1 MAEFEK
7 EEFAFPDEEKAQ
19 AKPEVE
25 IKASAD
31 DFEFIVEDDTPEED
45 RGKQPMPEEVVKKL
59 EVANEDEEELD
70 LKAQKERLKQYKKV
84 WNDERRA
91 KEAALREQQEAIALA
106 KRFIEENKRLKE
118 TLSSGEKTYIETVQS
133 NADLELQAAKAQYRE
148 ALDSGD
154 SEKVVEAQYR
164 LTQATYKAEQSKNFK
179 PNISL
184 QSEETEVQ
192 IPQVEQQR
200 PRVDA
205 KTQEWLDDNPWYG
218 SKKAMSNFA
227 VGIHEELVD
236 EYGANIV
243 GTDQYFKHIDK
254 TMRKKFPEYFSTL
267 EDSSQAEPEKEP
279 QTAPP
284 KAKPS
289 TVVAPATRST
299 SSKQVR
305 LKQSQMALIKKL
317 GLTPEVYAREQNK
330 LEASN
335 G

>member
-7 EEFAFPDEEKAQ
+7 EDFAFPDEAPAKVEAKAD
-19 AKPEVE
+19 
-25 IKASAD
+25 AD
-31 DFEFIVEDDTPEED
+31 EFEFIVEDDTPEED

-59 EVANEDEEELD
+59 EVADEDSEELD

-91 KEAALREQQEAIALA
+91 KEAAMREQQEALALA
-106 KRFIEENKRLKE
+106 QRFVEENKYLKQVLQNGSKE
-118 TLSSGEKTYIETVQS
+118 LNESYKTAATAEVQEAKRAYKDAIE
-133 NADLELQAAKAQYRE
+133 
-148 ALDSGD
+148 SGD
-154 SEKVVEAQYR
+154 ADKMAEAQSALMEAQIKLDQVSRY
-164 LTQATYKAEQSKNFK
+164 K

-184 QSEETEVQ
+184 QSEENEVQ
-192 IPQVEQQR
+192 RPQVEQQR
-200 PRVDA
+200 PKVDP
-205 KTQEWLDDNPWYG
+205 KTQSWLDENPWYG

-227 VGIHEELVD
+227 VGIHEELID
-236 EYGANIV
+236 EYGTNVV

-254 TMRKKFPEYFSTL
+254 TMRKKFPEYFETL
-267 EDSSQAEPEKEP
+267 EGSQAEPEKEA
-279 QTAPP
+279 QTAPV

>member
-1 MAEFEK
+1 MPDFEK
-7 EEFAFPDEEKAQ
+7 EEFAFPDEAPEKVELK
-19 AKPEVE
+19 AKDPE
-25 IKASAD
+25 
-31 DFEFIVEDDTPEED
+31 FEFIVEDDTPEED

-59 EVANEDEEELD
+59 ELADEDNEELD

-91 KEAALREQQEAIALA
+91 KEQAQREHQEAIALA
-106 KRFIEENKRLKE
+106 QRIVEENKRLKE

-133 NADLELQAAKAQYRE
+133 NADLELAAAKAAYRAAVE
-148 ALDSGD
+148 SGD
-154 SEKVVEAQYR
+154 TDSVVEAQSK
-164 LTQATYKAEQSKNFK
+164 LAEATYRIQQVKNFK

-184 QSEETEVQ
+184 QPEENEVQ
-192 IPQVEQQR
+192 SAHVEPQR
-200 PRVDA
+200 PKIDP
-205 KTQEWLDDNPWYG
+205 KTQDWLDQNPWYG

-227 VGIHEELVD
+227 VGVHEELVD
-236 EYGANIV
+236 EYGTNVV

-254 TMRKKFPEYFSTL
+254 TMRKKFPEYFETL
-267 EDSSQAEPEKEP
+267 EGSQAEPEKEP
-279 QTAPP
+279 QTASP

-305 LKQSQMALIKKL
+305 LKTSQMNLIKRL
-317 GLTPEVYAREQNK
+317 GLTPEVYAREQQK